1 MKVQGMTQFFRG
13 GSMLNV
19 RRVLSVVLALLMAF
33 TSVLAA
39 VPSAKAEAVTT
50 IEVFIGKTTGTVN
63 GKATT
68 LDQGAVIKNS
78 RTLVPLR
85 FITEAMGATVA
96 WDAATR
102 TANINLAD
110 NKISLT
116 VDKAVAKVNGYDV
129 QLDAPAMILNGRT
142 VVPVRFVAESMG
154 ATTAWNAAQ
163 QKVTVQFSMDWLT
176 NKAVVPFWEAMNV
189 ALGQSLKGLT
199 DEFNATHPSMEVQ
212 PVAVASYTAL
222 STKIIGSLVAKDPPL
237 LAQAYENDAAQYG
250 TGFQLSTLDSYIN
263 GPNGLSKAE
272 IADFFPT
279 MWADGLLADGKRYM
293 MPAIKSNEVLF
304 YNKDMFKA
312 AGITHPPTTWQ
323 EFADDCVKLT
333 KTDDKGN
340 QTQWGASA
348 KADQDLWYALVYA
361 YGGRVLNDTYDTVLF
376 GNSNAAKTATQ
387 LFADLFAKKYVHFIT
402 GYGDQTD
409 VGAGKAGMA
418 FGSVAGR
425 TYYEQAVGDKF
436 ELGEAPLPAGPAGR
450 ATALMGGNIVM
461 FGNAPKYTQRQKDA
475 AWAFLKWFTSPH
487 PQAVWAA
494 QTGYLPARQS
504 SLKDP
509 VLVAA
514 YAANPDKK
522 AGLAQL
528 NDLVLEPPVAGW
540 SASRSKISSDL
551 QAIYLGK
558 VSVADGLKKMAA
570 DVQAVIHK

>member
-1 MKVQGMTQFFRG
+1 
-13 GSMLNV
+13 MLNV

-129 QLDAPAMILNGRT
+129 QLDAPATILNGRT

-154 ATTAWNAAQ
+154 ATTAWDAAQ

-176 NKAVVPFWEAMNV
+176 NKAVVPFWEAMAA

-199 DEFNATHPSMEVQ
+199 DEFNATHPSMDVQ
-212 PVAVASYTAL
+212 LVPMANYTTL
-222 STKIIGSLVAKDPPL
+222 QTKTIGAIAAKDPPL
-237 LAQAYENDAAQYG
+237 IAQAYENWAAQYA
-250 TGFQLSTLDSYIN
+250 TGFYLSTFDSYIN
-263 GPNGLSKAE
+263 GANGLSKAE
-272 IADFFPT
+272 IADFFPA
-279 MWADGLLADGKRYM
+279 MWNSGKLADGKRYM
-293 MPAIKSNEVLF
+293 MPFNKSNVVLY
-304 YNKDMFKA
+304 YNKDMLQA
-312 AGITHPPTTWQ
+312 VGIAHPPTTWQ

-340 QTQWGASA
+340 QTQWGASHTPSV
-348 KADQDLWYALVYA
+348 DLWYGLVYA
-361 YGGRVLNDTYDTVLF
+361 YGGRVLTDTYDNVLF
-376 GNSNAAKTATQ
+376 GNSNAAKAATQ
-387 LFADLFAKKYVHFIT
+387 LFADLYAKKYMHYT
-402 GYGDQTD
+402 TAYGDQSD
-409 VGAGKAGMA
+409 LGIGKAGMT

-425 TYYEQAVGDKF
+425 TYYEQAVGGKF
-436 ELGEAPLPAGPAGR
+436 QLGEAPLPAGPAG
-450 ATALMGGNIVM
+450 AAAALYGTNVVM

-475 AWAFLKWFTSPH
+475 AWAYIKWFTSPH
-487 PQAVWAA
+487 TQAVWAA
-494 QTGYLPARQS
+494 QTGYMPARQS
-504 SLKDP
+504 SLNDS

-528 NDLVLEPPVAGW
+528 SASVLEPPTAAW
-540 SASRSKISSDL
+540 NDSRTKISTGL
-551 QAIYLGK
+551 QNIYLGK
-558 VSVADGLKKMAA
+558 ISVADGLKKMAA
-570 DVQAVIHK
+570 DVEAIVHK